1 MCDQLETIMQ
11 LDWPKKSS
19 YIFLN
24 KSQGVEIKVKIVRFL
39 CVVPEKIECK
49 TLAILLY
56 QIKSCFPCK
65 LYIYKYKP
73 HKIFKL
79 ASTYQ

>member
-1 MCDQLETIMQ
+1 MQ

-24 KSQGVEIKVKIVRFL
+24 KSQGLEIKVKNVRFL
-39 CVVPEKIECK
+39 CVVPEKIGCK

-56 QIKSCFPCK
+56 QNYFSM
-65 LYIYKYKP
+65 
-73 HKIFKL
+73 
-79 ASTYQ
+79 